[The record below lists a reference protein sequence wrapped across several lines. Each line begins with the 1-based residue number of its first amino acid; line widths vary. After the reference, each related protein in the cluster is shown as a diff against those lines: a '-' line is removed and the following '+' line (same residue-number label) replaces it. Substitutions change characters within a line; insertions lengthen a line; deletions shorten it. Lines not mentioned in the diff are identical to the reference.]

1 MQLKKTVVI
10 ILIAMMIA
18 APLFAGATSESY
30 TDTKQQSSSLQQVQ
44 VTNISSTLLGLNTL
58 YQYLSQNFLY
68 DIDIDKVD
76 VELTKALFK
85 ALDDPYSEYITE
97 EESEEFTEDITG
109 TYVGIGTYLT
119 KYSPAFIDW
128 DDEKTYMV
136 EIIAPFPGGPADRA
150 GLRSGDLISH
160 VNGETVYELTAT
172 EASRKIR
179 GKAGEPITLTVHRG
193 SAVFDIT
200 MYPEE
205 VTTPNTTSLIIDGTD
220 IGYIAI
226 SSFTQ
231 KTYELFSDDLRKLT
245 ANGAKGLIIDLRNNA
260 GGIVDSA
267 TMIAN
272 FFLPEGATVLSIQHK
287 EGSSRQNYSTVA
299 SNDTRKNLHIPI
311 VILTN
316 GGTAS
321 ASEIL
326 TAALQEN
333 ARATVIG
340 SKTFGKGIIQ
350 ESAIWKN
357 GYIKYTSAYY
367 LTPNGNNIHKSG
379 ISPDITVEEHEYTD
393 DEISAYYDFVENSQ
407 DEITEYVKE
416 HPQYTKENIEA
427 FASMHGN
434 LGVSET
440 ALKLLI
446 RNEYIYTMPYNERP
460 KVDLMYDTALLAAID
475 CLKGEK

>member
-1 MQLKKTVVI
+1 MQLRKTIVI
-10 ILIAMMIA
+10 MVITLMMA
-18 APLFAGATSESY
+18 APISAGASSESY
-30 TDTKQQSSSLQQVQ
+30 SGSKQQGAALQQVQ
-44 VTNISSTLLGLNTL
+44 ITNLSPTLLGLNTL

-128 DDEKTYMV
+128 DDERTYMV

-160 VNGETVYELTAT
+160 VNGDTIYDLTAT

-205 VTTPNTTSLIIDGTD
+205 VTTPNTTSLLIEGTD
-220 IGYIAI
+220 IGYISI

-231 KTYELFSDDLRKLT
+231 KTYELFSEDLRKLT
-245 ANGAKGLIIDLRNNA
+245 HNGASGLIIDLRNNA

-287 EGSSRQNYSTVA
+287 EGSARQDYSTVA
-299 SNDTRKNLHIPI
+299 SNDTRKNLTIPI

-316 GGTAS
+316 SGTAS

-333 ARATVIG
+333 GRATVVG
-340 SKTFGKGIIQ
+340 SRTFGKGIIQ
-350 ESAIWKN
+350 ESAMWKN

-367 LTPNGNNIHKSG
+367 ITPNGNNIHKTG
-379 ISPDITVEEHEYTD
+379 ITPDVEVNEHEYTD
-393 DEISAYYDFVENSQ
+393 EEVSAYYDFIEKGQ
-407 DEITEYVKE
+407 DEITSYVKHNTE
-416 HPQYTKENIEA
+416 
-427 FASMHGN
+427 
-434 LGVSET
+434 
-440 ALKLLI
+440 
-446 RNEYIYTMPYNERP
+446 
-460 KVDLMYDTALLAAID
+460 
-475 CLKGEK
+475 

>member
-1 MQLKKTVVI
+1 MLI
-10 ILIAMMIA
+10 ILIAILTLS
-18 APLFAGATSESY
+18 PLTAGASSETHSGSG
-30 TDTKQQSSSLQQVQ
+30 QQQNTALQQVQ

-150 GLRSGDLISH
+150 GLRAGDLISH

-172 EASRKIR
+172 EASMKIR

-205 VTTPNTTSLIIDGTD
+205 VTTPNTTSLMIEGTD
-220 IGYIAI
+220 IGYISI

-231 KTYELFSDDLRKLT
+231 KTYELFSEDLKKLT
-245 ANGAKGLIIDLRNNA
+245 LNGAQGLIIDLRNNA
-260 GGIVDSA
+260 GGVVDSA

-272 FFLPEGATVLSIQHK
+272 FFLPEGATVMSIQHK

-299 SNDTRKNLHIPI
+299 SNDTRKNLTIPI

-333 ARATVIG
+333 GRATVIG

-350 ESAIWKN
+350 ESAMWKN

-367 LTPNGNNIHKSG
+367 LTPNGNNIHKTG
-379 ISPDITVEEHEYTD
+379 IEPDIAVEEHEYTD
-393 DEISAYYDFVENSQ
+393 EEITAYYDFVESSQ
-407 DEITEYVKE
+407 DEIT
-416 HPQYTKENIEA
+416 QYIKDNPLYSRENIDA
-427 FASMHGN
+427 FAALHAG
-434 LGVSET
+434 LGIHET

-446 RNEYIYTMPYNERP
+446 RNEYIYAMPYNERP
-460 KVDLMYDTALLAAID
+460 KVDLMYDTALIAAVD
-475 CLKGEK
+475 YLKEGK